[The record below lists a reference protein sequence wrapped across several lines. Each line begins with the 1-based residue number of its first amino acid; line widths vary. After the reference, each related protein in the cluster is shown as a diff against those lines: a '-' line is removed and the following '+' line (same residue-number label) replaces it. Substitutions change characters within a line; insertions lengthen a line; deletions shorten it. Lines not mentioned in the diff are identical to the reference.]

1 MAGTRSDRASVRAR
15 DLLATVYPAP
25 EDAEFHRLQELATDY
40 IEEAERLEAENRG
53 RVIESHELISDALGA
68 VARHYFTRAP
78 IRKCRTQFAKQGSA

>member
-15 DLLATVYPAP
+15 DLLATVYPVP

-53 RVIESHELISDALGA
+53 RVIESHELISDALDA
-68 VARHYFTRAP
+68 VARDYFARAP
-78 IRKCRTQFAKQGSA
+78 VRKCRTQFPKQGSA